1 VDNLMFFAG
10 WDGIIRVI
18 VIGILAYISL
28 VLLLRV
34 MGKRILSK
42 MNAFDLVVT
51 VAIGSM
57 LANILLNQEIPLA
70 EGVLGMG
77 LLILLQFVISF
88 LSVRIPKF
96 ASLIK
101 AQPVLLYYQD
111 RFLEENMRRER
122 VLEAEILASVRAQGK
137 TDIEQVLGVVL
148 ETDGS
153 ITVLSK
159 DSNETL
165 SALETV
171 NRPDYLDN
179 HLGKEKKVDEGRPE

>member
-1 VDNLMFFAG
+1 
-10 WDGIIRVI
+10 
-18 VIGILAYISL
+18 
-28 VLLLRV
+28 
-34 MGKRILSK
+34 
-42 MNAFDLVVT
+42 
-51 VAIGSM
+51 
-57 LANILLNQEIPLA
+57 
-70 EGVLGMG
+70 
-77 LLILLQFVISF
+77 
-88 LSVRIPKF
+88 VRIPKF

>member
-1 VDNLMFFAG
+1 VFFND
-10 WDGIIRVI
+10 WEGIIRI
-18 VIGILAYISL
+18 LIIGILAYISL
-28 VLLLRV
+28 VLMLRL

-57 LANILLNQEIPLA
+57 LANILLNQDIPLV

-77 LLILLQFVISF
+77 LLILLQFIIAW

-96 ASLIK
+96 AHVIK

-111 RFLEENMRRER
+111 QYLQANMKRER
-122 VLEAEILASVRAQGK
+122 VLESEVQAAVRAQGK
-137 TDIEQVLGVVL
+137 ADMEDVLGVVL

-153 ITVLSK
+153 ITVLSQ
-159 DSNETL
+159 DSQETL

-171 NRPDYLDN
+171 RRPDRLRG
-179 HLGKEKKVDEGRPE
+179 L